1 MCPDVEA
8 SVPSVFS
15 TLSLRGYVPPGF
27 EAKRVEDRDPY
38 NSDRSHRL
46 ASILTVRYSIKK
58 CNIPLRQVGRRANVK
73 YNEKTFSETFQT
85 ASMMKTS

>member
-1 MCPDVEA
+1 M
-8 SVPSVFS
+8 FS

-27 EAKRVEDRDPY
+27 EAERVEDRDPD
-38 NSDRSHRL
+38 NSDRSRL
-46 ASILTVRYSIKK
+46 ASILTMGSTIKK